1 MRLNTVLSPVIHDH
15 PKCRHLWRQF
25 AASLATVTLLAG
37 CGPDEELR
45 GTIGYVE
52 GFLGGVAAD
61 EPRAAQIGRDVL
73 SAGGNAVDAAVA
85 TYFALSVTLPSSAS
99 LGGGGVC
106 VVHDRETKN
115 TEALEFLARAPARVA
130 SGATRPSAVPGN
142 PRGFFVLH
150 AKYGGLRWER
160 LIAPAENLARFD
172 VRVSRALARDMAKV
186 GKALLADGQSRRIFG
201 RPDGADL
208 IGEGEPL
215 RQVELA
221 AVLGRLRTKGP
232 GDLYIGT
239 LAKRL
244 AAAVNKAGGSLNIDD
259 LRHYSPAWNETVKVS
274 SDNETA
280 HFAPPPAAAGTVAAR
295 MWQALIGN
303 EGYEDAADDER
314 DHLFAE
320 VALRAFA
327 DRGQWLGADGTS
339 TVPVGE
345 LTGEARLEAM
355 MAGYRPDAHVAAER
369 LNPAPVARRENPA
382 ATSFVVVDPRGSAVA
397 CALTMNNL
405 FGTGRVAPGTG
416 ILLAAL
422 PGRGGRGPTSLG
434 PMLMV
439 NDRTSRFFLAM
450 AASGGVTAPTAM
462 LNVGVRVLAD
472 DMPLDQ
478 AMHAKRL
485 HHGGLPDRIYH
496 EKGFDEAALGT
507 LTGRGHHV
515 AATRVL
521 GLVNAAYCSEG
532 IPGRPDTCVI
542 RADPRGFGLAASAE

>member
-1 MRLNTVLSPVIHDH
+1 M
-15 PKCRHLWRQF
+15 WRQF
-25 AASLATVTLLAG
+25 AAAATVMLLIA

-45 GTIGYVE
+45 GTIGFVE

-73 SAGGNAVDAAVA
+73 SAGGNAADAAVA
-85 TYFALSVTLPSSAS
+85 TYFALAVTLPSSAS

-106 VVHDRETKN
+106 VVHDRETET
-115 TEALEFLARAPARVA
+115 TEALEFLARAPTRVA

-150 AKYGGLRWER
+150 AKYGRLRWER
-160 LIAPAENLARFD
+160 LIARAENLARFD

-186 GKALLADGQSRRIFG
+186 GTALLADGQSRRIFG
-201 RPDGADL
+201 NPNGTGL
-208 IGEGEPL
+208 IGEGESL
-215 RQVELA
+215 GQVELA

-232 GDLYIGT
+232 GDLYVGA

-244 AAAVNKAGGSLNIDD
+244 VAAVGQAGGSLNMDD
-259 LRHYSPAWNETVKVS
+259 LRRYAPAWHETVKVQS
-274 SDNETA
+274 GNETA
-280 HFAPPPAAAGTVAAR
+280 HFAPPPAAAGMVAAR

-303 EGYEDAADDER
+303 EGYEDADDDER
-314 DHLFAE
+314 NHLFAE

-327 DRGQWLGADGTS
+327 DRGQWLGADGAS
-339 TVPVGE
+339 TVAVE
-345 LTGEARLEAM
+345 QLTGEARLEAM
-355 MAGYRPDAHVAAER
+355 MAGYRPDAHVAAEK

-382 ATSFVVVDPRGSAVA
+382 ATSFVVVDPDGSAVA

-405 FGTGRVAPGTG
+405 FGTGRIAPGTG

-434 PMLMV
+434 PMMLI
-439 NDRTSRFFLAM
+439 NDTTNRFFLAM
-450 AASGGVTAPTAM
+450 AASGGVTAPTAL
-462 LNVGVRVLAD
+462 LNVAVGVLAD
-472 DMPLDQ
+472 EQPLDQ
-478 AMHAKRL
+478 VMFAKRL
-485 HHGGLPDRIYH
+485 HHGGLPDLVYH
-496 EKGFDEAALGT
+496 EKGFDEAALET
-507 LTGRGHHV
+507 LTGRGHRL

-521 GLVNAAYCSEG
+521 GLVNAAFCPRG
-532 IPGRPDTCVI
+532 IPGDSESCVI